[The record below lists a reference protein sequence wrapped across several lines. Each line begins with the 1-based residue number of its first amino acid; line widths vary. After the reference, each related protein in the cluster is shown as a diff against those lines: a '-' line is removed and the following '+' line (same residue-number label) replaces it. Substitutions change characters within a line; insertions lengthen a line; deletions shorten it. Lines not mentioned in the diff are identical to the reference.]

1 MICEKNG
8 RKDVKKGDLL
18 LSFAFPI
25 TKKLPSIGDAKL
37 AVQLLKKLLYIFIF
51 SFTLTLF

>member
-37 AVQLLKKLLYIFIF
+37 VQLLKKLLYIFIF